1 MGSKNFEIQRN
12 FSSLSPLQV
21 SNTWSLYLHIT
32 CGVFTINIHF
42 QLIFDYFI
50 FVFFNISYS
59 NLSGPS
65 YKADFDIMQ
74 IFNVHQNL
82 CYIKGLLQCLSVFVC
97 FILYNLKICYLAQ
110 KLCFWTGIIFIRVY
124 VSVCLSV
131 SLYQNYLK
139 NFSTDFDETWQDD
152 F

>member
-1 MGSKNFEIQRN
+1 MGGKIQRN

-32 CGVFTINIHF
+32 CGVLTINIHFF

-110 KLCFWTGIIFIRVY
+110 KLCFWTGIIFIGL
-124 VSVCLSV
+124 CLCV
-131 SLYQNYLK
+131 SLWVDYL
-139 NFSTDFDETWQDD
+139 NMFLTDFDETWQDD
-152 F
+152 L